1 MSAIKLEKLLSEAKL
16 PEDIFE
22 VEGTYIQAVRE
33 GISGSILKP
42 TINALD
48 LRELF
53 VLLLNTDKSNLN
65 KFYKYEH
72 LSSQVSEAI
81 LDTLSVY
88 KLAFRVYRGNDTKV
102 FKWLKTKIPAL
113 SNQVPMDLLDTFRGR
128 KLVKDCLMV
137 MEDGDFT

>member
-1 MSAIKLEKLLSEAKL
+1 MSTIQLERILKKANL
-16 PEDIFE
+16 PEDVLE
-22 VEGTYIQAVRE
+22 VEGAYIQAVRE
-33 GISGSILKP
+33 GISGSILIP
-42 TINALD
+42 TIEDLD
-48 LRELF
+48 LRDLM
-53 VLLLNTDKSNLN
+53 VSLLSTKKSNLS
-65 KFYKYEH
+65 KFYKREH

-113 SNQVPMDLLDTFRGR
+113 SNQVPMDLLDTFQGR